1 MKKGCER
8 REGGRE
14 GLGKARDGWMWEAI
28 HSALLCSFI
37 LTSSICLSNLLSTRR
52 NSTSLFDYLS
62 APEQYLT
69 AEQATHQNLTAL
81 PFLNNAEFKII
92 LF

>member
-28 HSALLCSFI
+28 HSALFCSFI